1 MKPTIASTATNAI
14 RTEGRDGHREVCE
27 DAGRPGVSRRVRGRA
42 AGRLATGPGTDEALT
57 LEVAARD
64 YVWLYDYRHG
74 IGYREIAARDGV
86 GIRQVQRGVERAR
99 ALEKN
104 SSKDDLIEDLKPGR
118 TGDPGFRLIPLF
130 PIGAFTPE
138 TPCPHHGSIGRGSR
152 LCCMVCHASG
162 MDDHPGLRRDP
173 EADPAPE
180 PEPAPASDCAEPSRP
195 ERSRETRKQR
205 RRRLFAEAAAVA

>member
-1 MKPTIASTATNAI
+1 MKPTIASTAAESLP
-14 RTEGRDGHREVCE
+14 TEGRTDHGEDCDGPRRRRAPRTGRE
-27 DAGRPGVSRRVRGRA
+27 DDSRYNRTGARTERA
-42 AGRLATGPGTDEALT
+42 WT
-57 LEVAARD
+57 LEVAARE
-64 YVWLYDYRHG
+64 YIWLYDRRHG
-74 IGYREIAARDGV
+74 LSYEEIAAREGV
-86 GIRQVQRGVERAR
+86 TVDRVRFGVRRAE
-99 ALEKN
+99 AQESKL
-104 SSKDDLIEDLKPGR
+104 SKDDLIEDLKPGR

-130 PIGAFTPE
+130 PIGAFTPQ

-180 PEPAPASDCAEPSRP
+180 PAPAPASDCAEPSRP

-205 RRRLFAEAAAVA
+205 RRRLFAAACAVA